1 MGLEQM
7 KGQRDGHGQDPEVLG
22 TGSCELF
29 VPLTLVLLLH
39 RMGNHGWAHVI

>member
-22 TGSCELF
+22 TRSCKLF

-39 RMGNHGWAHVI
+39 GMGNQVWAHVI